1 MKDCRDV
8 IACSLIATTDKL
20 SFYSQLSVEKHKQNV
35 LHKITEESNSILCKL
50 SQKGNMENCLI

>member
-20 SFYSQLSVEKHKQNV
+20 SFSLNLSVEKHKK
-35 LHKITEESNSILCKL
+35 LYKITEESNSILCKL
-50 SQKGNMENCLI
+50 S